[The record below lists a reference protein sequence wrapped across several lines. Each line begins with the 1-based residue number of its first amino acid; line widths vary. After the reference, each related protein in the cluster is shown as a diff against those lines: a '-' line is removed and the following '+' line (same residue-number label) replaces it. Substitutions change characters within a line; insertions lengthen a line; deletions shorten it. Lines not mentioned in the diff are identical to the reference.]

1 MHHKNVSVSILN
13 TQACAGFDVRLLK
26 EVLRRTRIALK
37 YPGIFKLDSLVRI
50 APGALT
56 IGRPLPW
63 DVFDADGNVLL
74 RQGYVIQTNTQLEQ
88 LFERGRFK
96 PRKIERKK
104 EKIQEDQRQRNPFA
118 DYADLLATLEATL
131 NAITSE
137 DPSAQ
142 KRLLGLARMLER
154 TCQEAPEASLAL
166 VHLYSIGPTIHEQI
180 LFYAIL
186 CHFTARQF
194 GLDEKRISVLT
205 AAALTANLALV
216 PVADQ
221 LNASNRVLTD
231 DQRGVIRKHP
241 QRSIQALMSA
251 GITNKLLLTIIA
263 QHHEQADGSGYPDGL
278 SGTDILPEAEI
289 LALAERYVAMIT
301 KRAYRNRMTIT
312 AARKLIATL
321 GDGKFR
327 PAIPRSLLQVLG
339 EYPPGMLVRLDN
351 NEVGVVTSRA
361 ARARGPFV
369 KAIFGPR
376 GNRYSGT
383 FERDTSI
390 LEYNIRGPE
399 EPEVMPSMDFS
410 LLWGFR
416 N

>member
-1 MHHKNVSVSILN
+1 MSDLI
-13 TQACAGFDVRLLK
+13 
-26 EVLRRTRIALK
+26 
-37 YPGIFKLDSLVRI
+37 RI

-88 LFERGRFK
+88 LFERGRFQ
-96 PRKIERKK
+96 PRKIERPK
-104 EKIQEDQRQRNPFA
+104 EEVFEDLRPRNPFA
-118 DYADLLATLEATL
+118 DYADLLTALEATL
-131 NAITSE
+131 KAITSA

-142 KRLLGLARMLER
+142 KRLLGLSRMLEK
-154 TCQEAPEASLAL
+154 TCQASPDASLAL

-194 GLDEKRISVLT
+194 GLDDKRISVLT
-205 AAALTANLALV
+205 SAALTANLALV

-231 DQRGVIRKHP
+231 DQRAVIRKHP
-241 QRSIQALMSA
+241 ERSIQALTSA
-251 GITNKLLLTIIA
+251 GITHKLLLKIIA
-263 QHHEQADGSGYPDGL
+263 QHHEQGDGSGYPGGL

-289 LALAERYVAMIT
+289 LALSERYVAMIT
-301 KRAYRNRMTIT
+301 KRAYRNRMNISE
-312 AARKLIATL
+312 ARKLIATL

-339 EYPPGMLVRLDN
+339 DYPPGMLVRLDN
-351 NEVGVVTSRA
+351 NEVGVVTGRPV
-361 ARARGPFV
+361 RARGPFV

-376 GNRYSGT
+376 GNRYNGT
-383 FERDTSI
+383 FERDTSL

-399 EPEVMPSMDFS
+399 EPEEMPSMDFS
-410 LLWGFR
+410 MLWGFR
-416 N
+416 A

>member
-1 MHHKNVSVSILN
+1 MSDLI
-13 TQACAGFDVRLLK
+13 
-26 EVLRRTRIALK
+26 
-37 YPGIFKLDSLVRI
+37 RI

-74 RQGYVIQTNTQLEQ
+74 CQGYVIQTNTQLEQ

-96 PRKIERKK
+96 PRKIERPT
-104 EKIQEDQRQRNPFA
+104 EEVFEDLRQRNPFA
-118 DYADLLATLEATL
+118 DYADLLTALENTL
-131 NAITSE
+131 NAITSK

-142 KRLLGLARMLER
+142 KRLLGLSRMLEK
-154 TCQEAPEASLAL
+154 TCQGSPDASLAL

-180 LFYAIL
+180 LFYGIL

-194 GLDEKRISVLT
+194 GLDEKRINVLT

-216 PVADQ
+216 PVANH

-231 DQRGVIRKHP
+231 DQRAVIRKHP
-241 QRSIQALMSA
+241 ERSVQALKSA
-251 GITNKLLLTIIA
+251 GITNKLLLKIIA

-289 LALAERYVAMIT
+289 LALSERYVAMIT
-301 KRAYRNRMTIT
+301 KRAYRNRMNIS

-339 EYPPGMLVRLDN
+339 DYPPGMLVRLDN
-351 NEVGVVTSRA
+351 NEVGVVTGRPI
-361 ARARGPFV
+361 RARGPFV

-383 FERDTSI
+383 FERDTSL

-399 EPEVMPSMDFS
+399 EPEEMPSMDFS

-416 N
+416 G